1 MFMVVMVVVM
11 MMMMTKKM
19 MIWWWARLT
28 SDHRLMTLLP
38 ARECHRPMMP
48 QERSDEQIHN
58 QSAHNQDGHSDKQS
72 KWGWQKLV
80 YNCEE
85 SYYPSVRLTSCLH
98 WYPVNK
104 NYTSDPSINSFV
116 EHINIKTA
124 SIFIWAKKLHIC
136 MWSEKNMSVSC
147 PFYFCLSNF
156 VKLSFLLIGLQAEK
170 ALDYQG
176 SDKHQCWP
184 LIRWELRILRC
195 PLSSS
200 PP

>member
-1 MFMVVMVVVM
+1 MLRCYIATNYIAISQYWGIILQYHNVEVLYCHKLYCNI
-11 MMMMTKKM
+11 TIPKP
-19 MIWWWARLT
+19 RLT

-104 NYTSDPSINSFV
+104 NYISDPSINTFV

-124 SIFIWAKKLHIC
+124 SNL
-136 MWSEKNMSVSC
+136 
-147 PFYFCLSNF
+147 YLS
-156 VKLSFLLIGLQAEK
+156 QK
-170 ALDYQG
+170 ATYM
-176 SDKHQCWP
+176 
-184 LIRWELRILRC
+184 
-195 PLSSS
+195 
-200 PP
+200 

>member
-1 MFMVVMVVVM
+1 MLMVVMVVVM
-11 MMMMTKKM
+11 MMMMTKQM

-104 NYTSDPSINSFV
+104 NYISGPSINSFV

-124 SIFIWAKKLHIC
+124 SNLYLSQKATY

-156 VKLSFLLIGLQAEK
+156 VKLSFLLVGL
-170 ALDYQG
+170 
-176 SDKHQCWP
+176 
-184 LIRWELRILRC
+184 
-195 PLSSS
+195 
-200 PP
+200 

>member
-1 MFMVVMVVVM
+1 MKTSGFFAKQNSDFWFFWD
-11 MMMMTKKM
+11 TL
-19 MIWWWARLT
+19 LT

-104 NYTSDPSINSFV
+104 NYISGPSINSFV

-136 MWSEKNMSVSC
+136 MWSEKKT
-147 PFYFCLSNF
+147 CLCLVLF
-156 VKLSFLLIGLQAEK
+156 TFAWV
-170 ALDYQG
+170 
-176 SDKHQCWP
+176 
-184 LIRWELRILRC
+184 IL
-195 PLSSS
+195 
-200 PP
+200 

>member
-104 NYTSDPSINSFV
+104 NYISLIHLSTALSNTSTL
-116 EHINIKTA
+116 KQLQ
-124 SIFIWAKKLHIC
+124 IFIWAKKLHIC
-136 MWSEKNMSVSC
+136 GLKKNMSVSC

-156 VKLSFLLIGLQAEK
+156 VKLSFLLNGLQTEK

-200 PP
+200 SP